1 MGRKTSFHV
10 PVGTPLQVTDQTPTL
25 FRPLKIRSVTLRN
38 RICVSPMCQY
48 SLASSGASVG
58 ALTPLYYTTIG
69 HYVFK
74 GAALAMVEATGVN
87 YAGRIS
93 PKCPGLWNDTQ
104 EESLRSLASFIHSVG
119 GVCGVQLSHGGRKS
133 STQPPLVAAELGLYS
148 ARADAKDDG
157 WPEDVVGPSG
167 GIDQVWD
174 GKRPDDPTGGYHS
187 PREMTVEEIQS
198 VVDDFA
204 KSAQRAVRAG
214 VDVVEIHGA
223 HGYLLHQFL
232 SPLTNRRTDAYGGSF
247 GNRTRLLIEII
258 KSVRSVVPDT
268 MPVFLRVSAT
278 DWMEETDLGRTLGSW
293 DEQSTIRLAMM
304 LPDLGVDLM
313 DVSSGGNHHA
323 ARYNVFD
330 AGVRQAEIA
339 SRVRAALRTAHKSLL
354 IGTVGCITEATTA
367 RDIVQLDSLGAAAA
381 DVVFVGRQ
389 FLRDPDFVF
398 HAAEELGVDVQWP
411 PQTRRAK
418 PARPSL

>member
-1 MGRKTSFHV
+1 
-10 PVGTPLQVTDQTPTL
+10 
-25 FRPLKIRSVTLRN
+25 
-38 RICVSPMCQY
+38 MCQY
-48 SLASSGASVG
+48 TLASSGGSIG
-58 ALTPLYYTTIG
+58 ALSPLYFTTIG

-87 YAGRIS
+87 SAGRIS
-93 PKCPGLWNDTQ
+93 PKCPGLWNDIQ
-104 EESLRSLASFIHSVG
+104 EESLRSLARFIHSVG

-133 STQPPLVAAELGLYS
+133 STLPPLVAAERGLYS
-148 ARADAKDDG
+148 ARADVKDDG

-174 GKRPDDPTGGYHS
+174 GKKPDDPSGGYHT
-187 PREMTVEEIQS
+187 PREMTLEDIKD
-198 VVDDFA
+198 VVADFG
-204 KSAQRAVRAG
+204 KSAQRAVKAG

-247 GNRTRLLIEII
+247 ENRTRLLIEVI
-258 KSVRSVVPDT
+258 KSVRAAIPDS
-268 MPVFLRVSAT
+268 MPVFLRLSAT
-278 DWMEETDLGRTLGSW
+278 DWMEETDLGRRLGSW

-304 LPDLGVDLM
+304 LPELGVDLV
-313 DVSSGGNHHA
+313 DISSGGNHHA

-330 AGVRQAEIA
+330 AGSRQAEIA
-339 SRVRAALRTAHKSLL
+339 SRVRAALRSAHKNLL
-354 IGTVGCITEATTA
+354 IGTVGCITEAKTA
-367 RDIVQLDSLGAAAA
+367 RDIVQLNTTGDAAA
-381 DVVFVGRQ
+381 DVIFVGRQ

-398 HAAEELGVDVQWP
+398 NIAVDLGVDVQWP

-418 PARPSL
+418 PSPKASL

>member
-1 MGRKTSFHV
+1 MQKESLHV

-48 SLASSGASVG
+48 SLPSSGPNIG
-58 ALTPLYYTTIG
+58 ALSPLYFTTIG

-74 GAALAMVEATGVN
+74 GAALAMLEATGVN

-93 PKCPGLWNDTQ
+93 PKCPGLWNDIQ

-148 ARADAKDDG
+148 ARADEQDDG
-157 WPEDVVGPSG
+157 WPKAVVGPSG
-167 GIDQVWD
+167 GISQVWD
-174 GKRPDDPTGGYHS
+174 GKMPDDPTGGYHA
-187 PREMTVEEIQS
+187 PREMTVQDIKN
-198 VVDDFA
+198 VVADFR
-204 KSAQRAVRAG
+204 KSAQRAVKAG

-232 SPLTNRRTDAYGGSF
+232 SPLTNRRVDAYGGSF
-247 GNRTRLLIEII
+247 ENRTRLLIEVI
-258 KSVRSVVPDT
+258 KGVREVVPDT
-268 MPVFLRVSAT
+268 MPVFLRISAT
-278 DWMEETDLGRTLGSW
+278 DWMETDLGRELGSW

-304 LPDLGVDLM
+304 LPELGVDLL

-330 AGVRQAEIA
+330 AGPRQAAIA
-339 SRVRAALRTAHKSLL
+339 SRVRLALRAAHKNLL
-354 IGTVGCITEATTA
+354 IGTVGCITDATTA
-367 RDIVQLDSLGAAAA
+367 RDIVQVDNRGDAAA
-381 DVVFVGRQ
+381 DVIFVGRQ
-389 FLRDPDFVF
+389 FLRDPDFVL
-398 HAAEELGVDVQWP
+398 HAAAELGVDVQWP

-418 PARPSL
+418 PSPKPAL